1 MFTERI
7 VISQFDI
14 RVDGYIS
21 VRKTTEIL
29 RNGTLIAQLPPWR
42 CVLAPNDPQAAEVL
56 GDEPLCGVS
65 SVFAVLAHRSTRAS
79 CWCVQRCAA

>member
-14 RVDGYIS
+14 RVDGYIR

-29 RNGTLIAQLPPWR
+29 RNGTLISQLPPWR

-56 GDEPLCGVS
+56 GDEP
-65 SVFAVLAHRSTRAS
+65 FYLALAQQAWAS
-79 CWCVQRCAA
+79 LPQE